1 MLDKERHLLFSL
13 NAIDEMQDKFGG
25 FDRLDTV
32 LSGKDSIKNLRW
44 LLTVLLNEGAADD
57 EEPLTEKQVG
67 KLIHTGNFADVKA
80 AIFKSF
86 SMGNNGTPEPPERD
100 EEEEDDEEDIE
111 KRNSGQGIIDL
122 ARLLYIGVT
131 LLRWSEAEVWR
142 MTPYK
147 ILTLFKIH
155 REFNRIVSSPF
166 RKKLILTTC
175 WEGYKWR
182 KKSRSKHQSTL
193 QAKKSIAPLALT

>member
-1 MLDKERHLLFSL
+1 MSAIKDGRLPIVLDKERHLLFSL
-13 NAIDEMQDKFGG
+13 NVIDEMQDKFGG
-25 FDRLDTV
+25 FDKLAEMLKGRD
-32 LSGKDSIKNLRW
+32 GIKNLRW

-111 KRNSGQGIIDL
+111 KNATAGK
-122 ARLLYIGVT
+122 
-131 LLRWSEAEVWR
+131 E
-142 MTPYK
+142 
-147 ILTLFKIH
+147 
-155 REFNRIVSSPF
+155 
-166 RKKLILTTC
+166 
-175 WEGYKWR
+175 
-182 KKSRSKHQSTL
+182 
-193 QAKKSIAPLALT
+193 